1 MADDCNW
8 KLWKP
13 KLGSE
18 PSWSTCLLHSLGNC
32 MDFAFVV
39 SCTATLINEPMF
51 KHFVFYGP
59 FFFSIFCWCLVW
71 ITYVKMRL
79 TYWHLPLL
87 LNLNLSDFW
96 CLLYLFYKFGS
107 PTIQFINI
115 YSNHISSTSCRGLL
129 YLFCLSWSQPVFSF
143 PLLGSL
149 ISMGDCVWGTFLGDH
164 R

>member
-1 MADDCNW
+1 MADGCNW
-8 KLWKP
+8 NCENLNWAQNLPEAPASSTHWATAWILPLWCP
-13 KLGSE
+13 AQPHWLMNQ
-18 PSWSTCLLHSLGNC
+18 CLNILSSMAH
-32 MDFAFVV
+32 
-39 SCTATLINEPMF
+39 
-51 KHFVFYGP
+51 
-59 FFFSIFCWCLVW
+59 FFSIFCWCLVW

-129 YLFCLSWSQPVFSF
+129 YLFCLSWSHSVFSF